1 MKRPDLNEDVTRIG
15 GQSGLAA
22 LPNRTTRI
30 TGWGHEVPA
39 TILTNADLET
49 IVETSD
55 EWIASRTGIR
65 ERRIAGA
72 GETTASMGAIAGAR
86 ALAVAGVGIDEVDLI
101 VVATLT
107 PDHSMPNTA
116 ALIKDAL
123 GGTRA
128 AAFDLSAACSGFTY
142 GYAVAHGF
150 LTAGLGQRALVIG
163 AETLSRVVDWSD
175 RSTCVLFGDG
185 AGAIVLEALDLPQDQ
200 VLATRPGTLSFEL
213 SSDPSGAYALWI
225 PGGIGADADPLIKM
239 DGAKTYVYATRTMAA
254 VASAAIARA
263 GLTPAGVD
271 LVIPHQAN
279 IRIIEHVSKSM
290 EYPMEQI
297 FVNLDRYGN
306 TSAASIPIALSE
318 AVAAGRLK
326 PGDVFCTVAFGGG
339 YTSGAFVTRWD
350 ADPAHGARAATVD
363 PARITVRRPE
373 GGSNSAAVPEALRAH
388 LDARGTKR
396 QTNQPQ

>member
-1 MKRPDLNEDVTRIG
+1 MSGPLTNGDATRIG
-15 GQSGLAA
+15 GETGLAA
-22 LPNRTTRI
+22 LPNRTTHI
-30 TGWGHEVPA
+30 VGWGHEVPKA
-39 TILTNADLET
+39 VLTNADLEK

-55 EWIASRTGIR
+55 EWITTRTGIR

-72 GETTASMGAIAGAR
+72 GETTASMGAIAAAR
-86 ALAVAGVGIDEVDLI
+86 ALAVAGVSADSVDLI

-107 PDHSMPNTA
+107 PDHPMPSTA
-116 ALIKDAL
+116 VLVKEAI
-123 GGTRA
+123 GSHRA
-128 AAFDLSAACSGFTY
+128 AAFDLSAACSGFAY
-142 GYAVAHGF
+142 AYAVAHGF

-163 AETLSRVVDWSD
+163 AESLSRVVDWSD

-185 AGAIVLEALDLPQDQ
+185 AGAIVLDALDLHDDQ
-200 VLATRPGTLSFEL
+200 NIATRPGTLSFEL
-213 SSDPSGAYALWI
+213 SADPSGAFALWI
-225 PGGIGADADPLIKM
+225 PGGSGEDADPLIKM

-254 VASAAIARA
+254 VATAAIERA
-263 GLTPAGVD
+263 GLTIPEVD

-279 IRIIEHVSKSM
+279 LRIIEHVSKAIG
-290 EYPMEQI
+290 YPMEKI

-350 ADPAHGARAATVD
+350 ADPANGARAASVD
-363 PARITVRRPE
+363 PSTITIRRPE
-373 GGSNSAAVPEALRAH
+373 GGAKAAEVPAALKAL
-388 LDARGTKR
+388 LDVKGR
-396 QTNQPQ
+396 